1 MTGGSALLTELFRIG
16 TALPRGMLG
25 KRGYSRT
32 VSEAWP

>member
-1 MTGGSALLTELFRIG
+1 MAAESALLTELFRIG
-16 TALPRGMLG
+16 TALSRGMLG